1 MNKRFEN
8 KVVIVVGGG
17 NGIGRSVSVQL
28 ASEGAKVVVV
38 GRSEENGHKTL
49 ELIQEVG
56 EGIFVKGDAS
66 IEEDV
71 KNVVATTIKTYGKI
85 DGLYNNVG
93 ITGQRIPLLQHTTE
107 SFQQIMNV
115 NTLSVFLT
123 MKHIVPHMIENGG
136 GSVVNT
142 ASIAGVTGY
151 PSLAPYSASKH
162 AIIGLT
168 KSVVGE
174 YSKDNIRFNVVC
186 PGPTFTETVLRD
198 LGSAVP
204 PEHLEMAK
212 QAMASK
218 IPVGRLGEPENIA
231 AVGCFLLSD
240 EASFVNGSVY
250 TADGG
255 ITSF

>member
-1 MNKRFEN
+1 MSKRFEE
-8 KVVIVVGGG
+8 KVIIVVGGG
-17 NGIGRSVSVQL
+17 NGIGRAVSLQL
-28 ASEGAKVVVV
+28 AAEGAKVVVL
-38 GRSEENGHKTL
+38 GRSEENGLKTV
-49 ELIQEVG
+49 ELIKEVG

-66 IEEDV
+66 VEEDV
-71 KNVVATTIKTYGKI
+71 MHLVETTLNIYGKI

-93 ITGQRIPLLQHTTE
+93 ITGSRIPLLEHTVE
-107 SFQQIMNV
+107 SFQKIMNT
-115 NTLSVFLT
+115 NTLSAFLT
-123 MKHIVPHMIENGG
+123 MKHIVPEMIKNGG
-136 GSVVNT
+136 GTVVNT
-142 ASIAGVTGY
+142 ASIAGLTGY

-174 YSKDNIRFNVVC
+174 YSKFNIRFNVVC
-186 PGPTFTETVLRD
+186 PGPTFTETVQKEI
-198 LGSAVP
+198 GSALP

-231 AVGCFLLSD
+231 ALGCFLLSD
-240 EASFVNGSVY
+240 EASFVNGSIF